1 MPWTEQEIADAVKV
15 LTDAAKI
22 GPIEKVTLEEESYVV
37 AGEVTYTD
45 EIYLEALEELK
56 RKNTL
61 KLDNKSAER
70 ETYNSA
76 A

>member
-1 MPWTEQEIADAVKV
+1 MPWTQQQIDDAGKI
-15 LTDAAKI
+15 LTDAALL
-22 GPIEKVTLEEESYVV
+22 GPIEKVTLGEESYVV
-37 AGEVTYTD
+37 ADEVTYTD

-56 RKNTL
+56 KKDSR
-61 KLDNKSAER
+61 KLDKKTDER